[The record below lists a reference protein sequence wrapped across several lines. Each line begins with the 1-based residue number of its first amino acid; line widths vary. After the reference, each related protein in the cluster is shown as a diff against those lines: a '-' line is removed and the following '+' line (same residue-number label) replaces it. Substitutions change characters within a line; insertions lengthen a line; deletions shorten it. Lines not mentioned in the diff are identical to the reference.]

1 MLPNRRKKS
10 VEQLGIRS
18 HEQPRIRLQFQQ
30 IQQLFRLAMQRN
42 RLTGNAR
49 GGRQAAI
56 GWLGAFSLSSHARIG
71 LRGVCFCVRAVQPC
85 LT

>member
-42 RLTGNAR
+42 RFQVFVGFQQVVQGHAIRVQGFDRRRATGHKYR
-49 GGRQAAI
+49 VER
-56 GWLGAFSLSSHARIG
+56 H
-71 LRGVCFCVRAVQPC
+71 
-85 LT
+85 